1 MKRIVLVLLLS
12 LTPGCAAI
20 DQLFVS
26 PTDQV
31 VISVRPDFLYE
42 ELVDTYIEMC
52 AVSQYRPKQGLL
64 GGIPGHAVMYLKGAC
79 LDETAGY
86 PRLRRCKDNTADRAS
101 PEHGAGVSVN
111 KWFKNVNW
119 VATPGKKLFFDG
131 DLGQYDLLD
140 QAHYDRTVQRA
151 VDLGMYKGVEI
162 HPIPD
167 KEIMSAADFVA
178 YDSIGTDFALRFGRS
193 VYCTRMPVWPE
204 QLVQMMDYLNSLND
218 QYHSGE
224 QEYSWSGYADN
235 CVHTLHNA
243 VAAAGIWKSKSVR
256 AIQVR
261 QIFNIAVPANTFIDL
276 AYLANEYPIEDLNKV
291 RRDELQWRNLTE
303 RDWLPSGPGT
313 LMKSLPV
320 HQENELYD
328 TKFRMLVLEGWFT
341 AGNIKKAR
349 KLLLDGRFAQL
360 DANLHYFRQRY
371 DRILEKRTPNNWID
385 ELRGEDYRNDKA
397 AYYAYIE
404 RRRAAL
410 DGLFGELAEL
420 DQRRQKILK
429 RAVGEWEQEMG
440 RPAPPPSP

>member
-1 MKRIVLVLLLS
+1 MKRTTLALVAILL
-12 LTPGCAAI
+12 PGCAAI
-20 DQLFVS
+20 DQLFVE
-26 PTDQV
+26 PTEQV
-31 VISVRPDFLYE
+31 VVSVRPDFLYE
-42 ELVDTYIEMC
+42 ELVDTYVEMC
-52 AVSQYRPKQGLL
+52 AVSQYRPKQGVL

-79 LDETAGY
+79 FDETAGY
-86 PRLRRCKDNTADRAS
+86 PRLRRCKGNTADRSS

-131 DLGQYDLLD
+131 DLGPYDMLD
-140 QAHYDRTVQRA
+140 QAHYDRTVQTA

-162 HPIPD
+162 HPIPG
-167 KEIMSAADFVA
+167 KEDITIPEFIA

-218 QYHSGE
+218 QYQSGE
-224 QEYSWSGYADN
+224 REYNWSGYADN

-243 VAAAGIWKSKSVR
+243 VAAAGIWEPKSIR
-256 AIQVR
+256 AIQLR

-276 AYLANEYPIEDLNKV
+276 AHLANQYPIERLNKI
-291 RRDELQWRNLTE
+291 RRDDLQWKNLTE

-313 LMKSLPV
+313 LMKSAPV
-320 HQENELYD
+320 HQENQLYD

-371 DRILEKRTPNNWID
+371 DRILETRTPNNWID
-385 ELRGEDYRNDKA
+385 KLRGEDWRNDKA

-404 RRRAAL
+404 RRRARL
-410 DGLFGELAEL
+410 DELFDELAEL
-420 DQRRQKILK
+420 DEKRERLLQRA
-429 RAVGEWEQEMG
+429 RAAWEKEMG
-440 RPAPPPSP
+440 RPPAPASP